1 MIYLNDRA
9 WLFGGKSIN
18 NLNDVKSLKI
28 VDDSEKYW
36 KAYQIDGENPDE
48 RFSHSMSGFHDRY
61 LIIFGGAANQVFK
74 QTNER

>member
-1 MIYLNDRA
+1 MENYIGSAPCSRSFHSMIYLNDRA

-36 KAYQIDGENPDE
+36 KAY
-48 RFSHSMSGFHDRY
+48 
-61 LIIFGGAANQVFK
+61 
-74 QTNER
+74 